1 MTKTYESVK
10 VARAIGW
17 VLAGLLGLC
26 GFAHADSAQTGS
38 KARAGAAPSH
48 PEVEGVRK
56 KAQEDAQSQV
66 DAEATA
72 AIAET
77 QHALEAVS
85 KKDKKEALAAL
96 ERATGKVNVLLARN
110 DKAALIPV
118 DVAVEIADT
127 APQDTKAIND
137 IAEQGRDALKK
148 RHFAEARALLDALRS
163 EVRIRTFNLP
173 LATYPSALLRAA
185 KLVED
190 GKNDDAARVLTIA
203 LDTLLIVDR
212 AISIPLVEV
221 TDQLRAADDDVKTK
235 KTAEAGKALAAART
249 ALERAQALGQVDDKA
264 AKDFQKQIDD
274 LDRKV
279 KGNESTGSLFSRL
292 RNSVSSVF
300 KKQSETS
307 TGMPGGKVH

>member
-1 MTKTYESVK
+1 MTTTYESLK
-10 VARAIGW
+10 IDRPIAW

-26 GFAHADSAQTGS
+26 GSAHADSSHTGS
-38 KARAGAAPSH
+38 KPRVGASPSH
-48 PEVEGVRK
+48 PEVEGLRS
-56 KAQEDAQSQV
+56 KAQDDAQSRV

-77 QHALEAVS
+77 QHALEAVGH
-85 KKDKKEALAAL
+85 KDKKEALAAL
-96 ERATGKVNVLLARN
+96 ERATGKVNILLARN

-118 DVAVEIADT
+118 DFAVEIADT
-127 APQDTKAIND
+127 APQDTKAINN
-137 IAEQGRDALKK
+137 IAEQSRDALKG

-173 LATYPSALLRAA
+173 LATYPGALLRAA

-221 TDQLRAADDDVKTK
+221 TDQLRAADDDVKK
-235 KTAEAGKALAAART
+235 KKNAEVGKALAAAST
-249 ALERAQALGQVDDKA
+249 ALQRAQALGHVDDKA

-279 KGNESTGSLFSRL
+279 KGNEGTGALFSRL

-307 TGMPGGKVH
+307 TGVRGGKVP